1 MWCVLRSGAHIPASI
16 RSLIKLPSVRLF
28 HSTTFH
34 SSASPL
40 GFQLSLPNLDT
51 SHRLLAARV
60 RRSRQ
65 RPPQSSCSPPCAGP
79 RGTTTRERRLSH
91 CLGRLRLLLAGWRSV
106 LRNPS
111 CGGLCRSYWPA
122 VRTDGGTCGAVSR
135 PALLILRG
143 GMAQCAVR
151 RGRGAAAFFTS
162 RSYYK
167 CVKLLRNHQ
176 SNSKFDLSILSP
188 RAQANGERTGTAP
201 ARSRARPRRGSE
213 AYI

>member
-1 MWCVLRSGAHIPASI
+1 MTPPIPCCWVVFEEPPTDPLNLRARPYVQVL
-16 RSLIKLPSVRLF
+16 
-28 HSTTFH
+28 
-34 SSASPL
+34 
-40 GFQLSLPNLDT
+40 D
-51 SHRLLAARV
+51 V
-60 RRSRQ
+60 RRPARAATFSGW
-65 RPPQSSCSPPCAGP
+65 AGCGSLWP
-79 RGTTTRERRLSH
+79 D
-91 CLGRLRLLLAGWRSV
+91 GWV
-106 LRNPS
+106 IARNPS

-188 RAQANGERTGTAP
+188 RAQANGERDRDRRLG
-201 ARSRARPRRGSE
+201 RARGRG
-213 AYI
+213 AVARHIYIGTRFMGHARESGIILIISHLIRMVHSSL